1 MTTKTIKAK
10 PVRKPRARV
19 AAPAPKVT
27 ASTAAPALPAAEAP
41 LPVTP
46 EAPAAAVAAVA
57 VDTPAV
63 VETTPAIETLTA
75 IEAPAA
81 TQKDIPMATKV
92 ETINET
98 LKTTATKAVEQGKAA
113 FEQASAKAREAVEKG
128 VAALEELNEFN
139 RGNVEALVASGKA
152 AAAGFETFA
161 QKATELSKKQV
172 EDTTAAVKTLAAAK
186 TPNEF
191 FQAHNE
197 YAKAQFDFAVGE
209 MSRGAETMLKV
220 MGEVFEPI
228 SNRVSLA
235 VDKFAK
241 AATVAR

>member
-1 MTTKTIKAK
+1 MTTKTLKAK
-10 PVRKPRARV
+10 PVRKPRAASV
-19 AAPAPKVT
+19 AAPKVK
-27 ASTAAPALPAAEAP
+27 ASPAAPALPAVEAP
-41 LPVTP
+41 EAVLPQTSAPAPVAPAVEPAVVMETPVLENIAAP
-46 EAPAAAVAAVA
+46 EAPAATVKEH
-57 VDTPAV
+57 T
-63 VETTPAIETLTA
+63 
-75 IEAPAA
+75 
-81 TQKDIPMATKV
+81 MATKT
-92 ETINET
+92 ETTINET

-113 FEQASAKAREAVEKG
+113 FEQATTKAREAVEKG

-161 QKATELSKKQV
+161 QKAAELSKKQV
-172 EDTTAAVKTLAAAK
+172 EDTTAVVKTLAAAK

-220 MGEVFEPI
+220 MGDVFEPI
-228 SNRVSLA
+228 SNRLSLA

>member
-1 MTTKTIKAK
+1 MTTKTLKAK

-19 AAPAPKVT
+19 AAAAPKVA
-27 ASTAAPALPAAEAP
+27 ASPAAPALPAAEAP
-41 LPVTP
+41 LAVTH
-46 EAPAAAVAAVA
+46 EAPVAVAAVA

-63 VETTPAIETLTA
+63 AEAPVAETPTA
-75 IEAPAA
+75 IEAPAVTA
-81 TQKDIPMATKV
+81 KEISMATKA

-172 EDTTAAVKTLAAAK
+172 EDTTAVVKTLAAAK